1 MKTNP
6 KRIPCPGT
14 QGGKF
19 TLIELLIVIAIIA
32 ILAGMLL
39 PALNMA
45 RNKAKTISCA
55 SNLKQLGV
63 YGAQYS
69 LDYQDWILP
78 GRMYESSA
86 LSGMWYKLLIAMVK
100 DIKYPD
106 STTEGRSKVFLCPV
120 VQDTGRGGISAYT
133 HYATLTYLGG
143 DFSLYESANETMKPA
158 YKFRKQYAA
167 VQPSGAM
174 FIMDK
179 YCNSYA
185 VTAWR
190 YMGFRHPGGESRPY
204 KAEPDSTTLPKYSNF
219 CNITFADGHVGSLSY
234 PQLMSRGNWAID
246 GGAPPIGLRHMWYG
260 INWNY

>member
-1 MKTNP
+1 MKSA
-6 KRIPCPGT
+6 IPMFSGM
-14 QGGKF
+14 KKLF

-45 RNKAKTISCA
+45 RNKAKTISCT

-86 LSGMWYKLLIAMVK
+86 TSGLWYKLLIAMVK
-100 DIKYPD
+100 NIKYPD
-106 STTEGRSKVFLCPV
+106 STTVGRSKVFLCPV
-120 VQDTGRGGISAYT
+120 ENDTGTGGVSNYT
-133 HYATLTYLGG
+133 HYAVLSYLGG
-143 DFSLYESANETMKPA
+143 DARLYEDTTDAEKKPA
-158 YKFRKQYAA
+158 FKFRKQHAA

-179 YCNSYA
+179 YYSSYGM
-185 VTAWR
+185 TAWR

-234 PQLMSRGNWAID
+234 PQLLSRGSWAID
-246 GGAPPIGLRHMWYG
+246 GGAPPFGYRYMWYG

>member
-6 KRIPCPGT
+6 KRIPRPGT

-45 RNKAKTISCA
+45 RGKAKTISCA
-55 SNLKQLGV
+55 SNLKQLGL

-69 LDYQDWILP
+69 LDYQDWFLP
-78 GRMYESSA
+78 CRMYEETNQ
-86 LSGMWYKLLIAMVK
+86 SGIWYKILSRLFGVRF
-100 DIKYPD
+100 D
-106 STTEGRSKVFLCPV
+106 SQEKNKVYFCPSQPEV
-120 VQDTGRGGISAYT
+120 ETVSTHTDYT
-133 HYATLTYLGG
+133 VNLYLGG
-143 DFSLYESANETMKPA
+143 DSRLYTNNAETDAKQA
-158 YKFRKQYAA
+158 YKFRKQHAA

-179 YCNSYA
+179 YCIAYA
-185 VTAWR
+185 ITAWR

-204 KAEPDSTTLPKYSNF
+204 KAEPDTTTLPKHSNF
-219 CNITFADGHVGSLSY
+219 CNITFADGHVGPLSY
-234 PQLMSRGNWAID
+234 PQLVSRDTWKVPDNSS
-246 GGAPPIGLRHMWYG
+246 PPNGLRHMWYG